1 MAAGSEI
8 ASVDPGVEQ
17 IWEALRALYFIGQ
30 VRDLPLIRI
39 YQRDSPE
46 IPDRVRQQA
55 VLTERAIRA
64 RATRGP

>member
-1 MAAGSEI
+1 VAAGTEI

-17 IWEALRALYFIGQ
+17 IWEALRALYLIGQ
-30 VRDLPLIRI
+30 VADLPLVRI

-55 VLTERAIRA
+55 VLTEKTIRE
-64 RATRGP
+64 RATRRP